1 MTALEIIRLVGT
13 EFEEIDDSELE
24 QWVELARPFV
34 SKEKFGKLYEQAL
47 AFMVCHMMKMG
58 GLGED
63 TLGEYGKM
71 GAASGMAGISSI
83 SDGGSS
89 ISFSWPGQT
98 AVNAEAV
105 YSQTTYGRQYLALL
119 KLVIVPITIDH

>member
-1 MTALEIIRLVGT
+1 MTALEIIRLVGS
-13 EFEEIDDSELE
+13 EFEDIDDDELG
-24 QWVELARPFV
+24 QWVEIARPFV
-34 SKEKFGKLYEQAL
+34 SKEKFGKFYEQAL

-98 AVNAEAV
+98 AITADAV
-105 YSQTTYGRQYLALL
+105 YAQTTYGRQYLALL
-119 KLVIVPITIDH
+119 RLVIVPITIDH